1 MDDVEEQILSYPQLP
16 EAEKQAVEAYVEDHP
31 EWAPLLRDVRA
42 LESAARNANVDP
54 TAVDDPLLGAY
65 VMARHLE
72 SDVEGS
78 VLADL
83 FEILERRMGD
93 DDALRERVDAARRR
107 LRRAEADIDPVSQF
121 EDLTG
126 RTLSPEAESA
136 PADAP
141 TEEAPAADRAERD
154 SAPPSTSLVD
164 RVMALPLAVRGVG
177 AVAVLLLGTYAVLF
191 AASTASQ
198 STLDRLAAVDVSDQ
212 MVESYYSTNTR
223 SATPSTVDTTQAGPL
238 YLDALGT
245 LRGARTST
253 LGLFPDYDTEAL
265 EQAETR
271 LKRVL
276 ERTEQDSF
284 LALQAQFYLGKT
296 YLAQGH
302 VDAARARFERVAEH
316 GGLRAEEARRILG
329 VLKEEEIPVEE
340 GG

>member
-16 EAEKQAVEAYVEDHP
+16 EVEKQAVEAYVEDHP

-54 TAVDDPLLGAY
+54 AAVDNPLLGAY
-65 VMARHLE
+65 VVDRHLE
-72 SDVEGS
+72 SDVEAS
-78 VLADL
+78 ALADL
-83 FEILERRMGD
+83 FEILERRMDD
-93 DDALRERVDAARRR
+93 DDALRERVDAAHRR

-126 RTLSPEAESA
+126 RALSPEAESD
-136 PADAP
+136 PAGAP
-141 TEEAPAADRAERD
+141 TEEAPATDRAERD
-154 SAPPSTSLVD
+154 PAPPSTALVD
-164 RVMALPLAVRGVG
+164 RVMALPLAVRGIG

-223 SATPSTVDTTQAGPL
+223 SATPSTTDTTQAGPL
-238 YLDALGT
+238 YLEALGT

-265 EQAETR
+265 EQAEAR

-296 YLAQGH
+296 YLAQGD
-302 VDAARARFERVAEH
+302 VDAARSRFERVAEH

-329 VLKEEEIPVEE
+329 VLEEEEIPVEE

>member
-16 EAEKQAVEAYVEDHP
+16 EVEKQAVEAYVEDHP

-54 TAVDDPLLGAY
+54 TAVDNPLLGAY
-65 VMARHLE
+65 VVARHLE
-72 SDVEGS
+72 SDVEAS
-78 VLADL
+78 ALADL
-83 FEILERRMGD
+83 FEILERRMDD

-141 TEEAPAADRAERD
+141 TAEAPAADRD
-154 SAPPSTSLVD
+154 PAPPSTSLVD

-223 SATPSTVDTTQAGPL
+223 SATPSTTDTTQAGPL
-238 YLDALGT
+238 YLEALGT

-253 LGLFPDYDTEAL
+253 LGLFPTYDTEAL
-265 EQAETR
+265 EQAEAR

-296 YLAQGH
+296 YLAQGD
-302 VDAARARFERVAEH
+302 VDAARPRFERVAEH